1 MFALK
6 QFLAGTPYPSA
17 ALLRSI
23 QDQNKHSLI
32 EKDVSDQSLMLQRQQ
47 QVVAIQQQILKAQ
60 IQSQLLGKYAGHNG
74 LVGLNNGYTNNVG
87 VFVIKIKKTLRNIEC
102 LWAKLTYI
110 KLLILFLLLFSMPT
124 EEFLL
129 SSTNEHSRFRIR
141 SLSCSNFI
149 SNSKYSAPWLA
160 TQMKWLMVF
169 RQKKKTLLQWQ
180 WMNQDIALQKV
191 FINLKNFKN
200 FLLKLFFWITQ
211 KLNISR

>member
-102 LWAKLTYI
+102 L
-110 KLLILFLLLFSMPT
+110 
-124 EEFLL
+124 
-129 SSTNEHSRFRIR
+129 
-141 SLSCSNFI
+141 
-149 SNSKYSAPWLA
+149 
-160 TQMKWLMVF
+160 
-169 RQKKKTLLQWQ
+169 
-180 WMNQDIALQKV
+180 
-191 FINLKNFKN
+191 
-200 FLLKLFFWITQ
+200 
-211 KLNISR
+211 